1 MSIRQRKYPMR
12 NSEFDNFDRTMRDLM
27 SVPHDEIKAALD
39 AEKEEKQKK
48 KRKAKKP
55 SASDPEDDGED

>member
-1 MSIRQRKYPMR
+1 VTKG

-39 AEKEEKQKK
+39 AEKVDKQKK

-55 SASDPEDDGED
+55 SASDRENGGKD

>member
-1 MSIRQRKYPMR
+1 MTKQSK
-12 NSEFDNFDRTMRDLM
+12 EFDNFDRTMRDLM

-39 AEKEEKQKK
+39 AEKAEKQKK

-55 SASDPEDDGED
+55 SASDHEDGGED